1 MVPGSRPDRVRARS
15 ALYLQTTHALP
26 ANPPPRV
33 LLLLSCAAAPV
44 QVPNQMSPDPG
55 PRVRATRCAA
65 PSHDQENSHGHG
77 YHSYHGSANLQNVN
91 PETTCGAGNMRR
103 LPL

>member
-33 LLLLSCAAAPV
+33 LSTELRACACAGA
-44 QVPNQMSPDPG
+44 NQMSPDPG
-55 PRVRATRCAA
+55 PRVRATRWAA
-65 PSHDQENSHGHG
+65 PIHGRDHDNDAV
-77 YHSYHGSANLQNVN
+77 YHRHLGGALLQFVNL
-91 PETTCGAGNMRR
+91 ETTCGTGDMRR
-103 LPL
+103 HPL

>member
-1 MVPGSRPDRVRARS
+1 M
-15 ALYLQTTHALP
+15 LLP
-26 ANPPPRV
+26 
-33 LLLLSCAAAPV
+33 LSCAAAPV

-65 PSHDQENSHGHG
+65 PSHGQKTSRGHGHG
-77 YHSYHGSANLQNVN
+77 HSYLGRASIQNVN

-103 LPL
+103 YPL

>member
-1 MVPGSRPDRVRARS
+1 
-15 ALYLQTTHALP
+15 
-26 ANPPPRV
+26 
-33 LLLLSCAAAPV
+33 
-44 QVPNQMSPDPG
+44 MSPDPG